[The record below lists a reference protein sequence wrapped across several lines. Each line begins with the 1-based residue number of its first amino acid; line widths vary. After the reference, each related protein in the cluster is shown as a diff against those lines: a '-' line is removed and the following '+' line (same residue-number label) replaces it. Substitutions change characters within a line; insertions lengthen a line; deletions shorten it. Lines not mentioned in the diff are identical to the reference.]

1 MSKGPVDQ
9 GRHILDS
16 VTAWAQTHGV
26 PAVAG
31 YGADRLPVIRLT
43 MDHATDVANELC
55 GTLGRIAPYLI
66 VTSAVELTRA
76 DLEARIAQLTAA
88 GADAA
93 HIAAAGA
100 CRTFIG
106 HLASCSLR
114 ILITGGPAILA
125 YTYVAPWMDD
135 AFPDEDEEEESPPR
149 DPGTLAAEQRA
160 REERAFWTPA
170 HRTEAARRIANDP
183 RFPQAKKEAD
193 RIMLTR
199 DVLGPKAPDD
209 EDLVT
214 RISREAKS
222 RYEFEVVGKGKR

>member
-1 MSKGPVDQ
+1 MSKRPVDQ

-16 VTAWAQTHGV
+16 VTAWAQKHDV
-26 PAVAG
+26 PVVSG
-31 YGADRLPVIRLT
+31 YGAERLHLIRLT
-43 MDHATDVANELC
+43 MDHATDVADDLC
-55 GTLGRIAPYLI
+55 GILGRISPYLI
-66 VTSAVELTRA
+66 VTSAVELSSA

-88 GADAA
+88 GADAGRL
-93 HIAAAGA
+93 AAAGA

-114 ILITGGPAILA
+114 IFITGGPAILA

-135 AFPDEDEEEESPPR
+135 AYPDEEEDTPPPQ
-149 DPGTLAAEQRA
+149 DPETLAAEQRA
-160 REERAFWTPA
+160 RAERAFWTPA

-199 DVLGPKAPDD
+199 DVLGPNAPDD
-209 EDLVT
+209 DDLVT
-214 RISREAKS
+214 RIRREAKS
-222 RYEFEVVGKGKR
+222 RYEFEVAKRG

>member
-1 MSKGPVDQ
+1 MSKRPVDQ

-16 VTAWAQTHGV
+16 VTAWAQKHGV
-26 PAVAG
+26 PVVSG
-31 YGADRLPVIRLT
+31 YGADRLPLIRLT
-43 MDHATDVANELC
+43 MDHANDVADELC
-55 GTLGRIAPYLI
+55 GMLGRIAPYLI
-66 VTSAVELTRA
+66 VTSAVELNNA

-88 GADAA
+88 SADAERL
-93 HIAAAGA
+93 AAAGA

-125 YTYVAPWMDD
+125 YTYVAPWMEDAYPDD
-135 AFPDEDEEEESPPR
+135 DEAEDTPPPQ
-149 DPGTLAAEQRA
+149 DPETLAAEQRA
-160 REERAFWTPA
+160 REERAFWTPER
-170 HRTEAARRIANDP
+170 RTDAARRIANDP

-193 RIMLTR
+193 RLMLTR

-209 EDLVT
+209 DDLVT

-222 RYEFEVVGKGKR
+222 RYEFEVVHKA